1 MPYSCD
7 TTIGTLDGP
16 IMETYF
22 DANRYWRI
30 TRTVIVLFLLGIM
43 ALAPLGT
50 TAQTTGVAPTS
61 DVMVVDSYDCETG
74 RLEFRYIPESD
85 GPLGYAIYAD
95 YEEGPRFTGLP
106 AGQFNPQPQIAPYTG
121 DVSLGATLSPSL
133 EFSGSDEPS
142 GAIAPIDIDAGV
154 SSERVEITL
163 PVDCDD
169 DGSLADGLVAALK
182 RILQDILA

>member
-1 MPYSCD
+1 
-7 TTIGTLDGP
+7 
-16 IMETYF
+16 METYF
-22 DANRYWRI
+22 DANRYRRI

-61 DVMVVDSYDCETG
+61 DAIVVDSYDCETG
-74 RLEFRYIPESD
+74 RLEFHISVTDLPYLPESD

-142 GAIAPIDIDAGV
+142 GAIASIDIDAGV
-154 SSERVEITL
+154 SSERVEITF